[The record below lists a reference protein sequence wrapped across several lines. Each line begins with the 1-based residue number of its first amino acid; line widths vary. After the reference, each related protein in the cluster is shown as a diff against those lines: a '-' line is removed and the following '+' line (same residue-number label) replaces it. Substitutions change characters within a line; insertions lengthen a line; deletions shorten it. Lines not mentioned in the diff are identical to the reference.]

1 MAKRKS
7 KDVINFLR
15 DADDITCLITGHRIK
30 DFVKKGVELFGED
43 VVRKVTGEEKAE
55 LEPDS
60 PYATLEVRP
69 DASDLVVKAAFR
81 AKMLKAHPDAGGS
94 VERAK
99 ELNNALDAISQL
111 RGRKL

>member
-7 KDVINFLR
+7 KDVMNFLR

-43 VVRKVTGEEKAE
+43 VIRKVTGEEKAE
-55 LEPDS
+55 LGPDN
-60 PYATLEVRP
+60 PYTILEVRP

-81 AKMLKAHPDAGGS
+81 AKMARVHPDVGGS
-94 VERAK
+94 EALARK
-99 ELNNALDAISQL
+99 YNNALDAISQL